1 MREIDEMLLIACKFG
16 DLEKVKQLLENGADV
31 NAGDKD
37 DRTALMFAA
46 GNGHKEV
53 VELLIE
59 NGADVN
65 AKNIMGK
72 TALMSASRGG
82 IRKWLNY

>member
-1 MREIDEMLLIACKFG
+1 VELLLK
-16 DLEKVKQLLENGADV
+16 KGANV
-31 NAGDKD
+31 NAKDKYGG
-37 DRTALMFAA
+37 TALMYAA
-46 GNGHKEV
+46 VKGHKEV